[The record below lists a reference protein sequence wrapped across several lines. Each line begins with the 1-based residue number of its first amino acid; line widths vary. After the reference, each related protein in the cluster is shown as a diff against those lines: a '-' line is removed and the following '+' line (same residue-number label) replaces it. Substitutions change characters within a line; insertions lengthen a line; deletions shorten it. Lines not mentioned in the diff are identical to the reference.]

1 MLLYYKGVSD
11 AQADL
16 TLSTVRAGILA
27 MANGDQENIEKLVT
41 LESGDQALLAALC
54 GSMAV
59 PELYFHI
66 VEP

>member
-1 MLLYYKGVSD
+1 MC
-11 AQADL
+11 
-16 TLSTVRAGILA
+16 LA